1 MVSAVR
7 WDSIAAA
14 IAAKFATVAGINS
27 ASSTALSSAGSTP
40 SVVVMLPETI
50 EITERTGMQERLS
63 GDFLCDLL
71 VARISDVGTAQAQV
85 YTLIEAIRVEWWRT
99 IKLGLDEV
107 QDSAVT
113 SFRLGQMEYAGQP
126 YQGCRIIVHVIA
138 KSTGSRSA

>member
-1 MVSAVR
+1 MVSPVR

-14 IAAKFATVAGINS
+14 IAAKFALVSGINA
-27 ASSTALSSAGSTP
+27 ASSTDL
-40 SVVVMLPETI
+40 SVVTNAPCVMVMLPE
-50 EITERTGMQERLS
+50 EIQVNERTGMQERLE

-71 VARISDVGTAQAQV
+71 IARTADIGTAQAQV
-85 YTLIEAIRVEWWRT
+85 YPIIEAIRVEWWRT

-113 SFRLGQMEYAGQP
+113 RFRLGEMEYAGQM

-138 KSTGSRSA
+138 KSVGSRSA